1 MRLISSISAALVLAV
16 LAAPAAAQKLY
27 RWVDADGKV
36 QYTDALPP
44 EAVNQQRS
52 ELNSAGMAVREVDRA
67 MTPEERAVADAA
79 AAEEARLAEI
89 KAEQDKMDAALM
101 GSYATEADLQRAYSE
116 RFDLLDQTLEA
127 ADVGIRSQEKSL
139 TDLVAHAASLERG
152 GKPVPATVQSSI
164 NAARRQVE
172 EQNEYLQ
179 KRRLE
184 RETLQA
190 EYDEILARYRALKRG
205 GAR

>member
-89 KAEQDKMDAALM
+89 QAEQDKMDAVLM
-101 GSYATEADLQRAYSE
+101 GSYATEADLQRAYAE

-139 TDLVAHAASLERG
+139 SDLVAHAASLERG